1 MRGFLRKAG
10 FLVLAWA
17 LILLGVAGLRVG
29 GQHLGGAIGGLLLI
43 GIGVLLG
50 MAAQLSM
57 PTPPRESPPAR
68 RPNR

>member
-17 LILLGVAGLRVG
+17 LVLLGVAGLRAG
-29 GQHLGGAIGGLLLI
+29 GQHPGVAIGGLLLI

-57 PTPPRESPPAR
+57 PAPPRESPPAR